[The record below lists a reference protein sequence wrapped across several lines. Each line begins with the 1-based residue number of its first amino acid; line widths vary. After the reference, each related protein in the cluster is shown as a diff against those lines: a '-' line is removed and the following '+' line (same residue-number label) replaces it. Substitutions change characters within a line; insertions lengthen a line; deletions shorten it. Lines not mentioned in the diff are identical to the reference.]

1 LSDGSCQVIQDG
13 IAKDCFVVSQSQA
26 NVAWMTAESANQASE
41 IMVMSLET
49 QETMQLTASEGQKI
63 KALGFINDDFVY
75 GIANDADIVTDVSG
89 NQTFAMNTIRIQ
101 GMDGTVK
108 KEYHQDGV
116 YVTGI
121 AVSNGLLE
129 MDRVVRQGD
138 GYVETSQD
146 HIMNGEQQAE
156 TVVTSRMAT
165 IGERREQQ
173 MVLEFPEEGKTTNLL
188 KVETRYYQKDST
200 ASLTINYEQGDDPA
214 YFVYAKGELQS
225 ILSSPA

>member
-1 LSDGSCQVIQDG
+1 
-13 IAKDCFVVSQSQA
+13 
-26 NVAWMTAESANQASE
+26 M
-41 IMVMSLET
+41 
-49 QETMQLTASEGQKI
+49 
-63 KALGFINDDFVY
+63 
-75 GIANDADIVTDVSG
+75 
-89 NQTFAMNTIRIQ
+89 
-101 GMDGTVK
+101 
-108 KEYHQDGV
+108 
-116 YVTGI
+116 TGI

-200 ASLTINYEQGDDPA
+200 ASLTINYEQEMIPHT
-214 YFVYAKGELQS
+214 
-225 ILSSPA
+225 LSMQRENCRAS